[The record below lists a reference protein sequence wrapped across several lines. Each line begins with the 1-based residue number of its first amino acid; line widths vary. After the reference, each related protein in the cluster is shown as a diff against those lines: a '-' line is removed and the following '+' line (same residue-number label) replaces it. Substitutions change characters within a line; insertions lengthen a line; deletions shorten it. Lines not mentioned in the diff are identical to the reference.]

1 MAQRNFRR
9 YLTLGLAFS
18 AVIILPGAYLFFTQ
32 DRSPGEDAVRTLE
45 RYVRAVYARD
55 YKRAYSLISSEDRRL
70 KKQDV
75 YVRERGAFSGFTLEA
90 ARKLSSFIEA
100 RPVQTRLDDTRARIK
115 LELKLPDA
123 KSLSALLLEWDE
135 DRLNSLPATEH
146 RKILTSI
153 DRLSRSGKIP
163 MIEGEEEFLLF
174 REARGWRVFL
184 NWAAGVRIAFGAVV
198 PTTGIL
204 EVTPVPKE
212 TVVQRGELFTI
223 AYRVKNRSEQNYY
236 GRISHHVEPQ
246 TLAQYLDLVE
256 CALLL
261 PVRLRPGKE
270 EEYWSTYLV
279 RGDLP
284 EGTENLKVTYE
295 FKVEP

>member
-9 YLTLGLAFS
+9 YLPLGLAFL
-18 AVIILPGAYLFFTQ
+18 AVLVLPGAYLFFTQ
-32 DRSPGEDAVRTLE
+32 DRPPGDDAVRTLE

-70 KKQDV
+70 KKQEV

-90 ARKLSSFIEA
+90 ARRLSSFIEA
-100 RPVQTRLDDTRARIK
+100 HPVQTRLNDTRARIK
-115 LELKLPDA
+115 LALKLPDA
-123 KSLSALLLEWDE
+123 NTLSPLLLEWDE
-135 DRLNSLPATEH
+135 ERLNSLPATEH

-153 DRLSRSGKIP
+153 ERLNRSGEIP

-204 EVTPVPKE
+204 EATPVPKE

-223 AYRVKNRSEQNYY
+223 AYRVKNRSQKSYF
-236 GRISHHVEPQ
+236 GRISHRVEPQ
-246 TLAQYLDLVE
+246 ALAQYLDLVE

-261 PVRLRPGKE
+261 PVRLRPGEE
-270 EEYWSTYLV
+270 EEYSSTYLV